1 MLRSSQAAPRSH
13 PLQLLT
19 WEAGDQMK
27 VSLPQKNWKYQKL
40 VSNETEAPHSLQF
53 LCNQYIWKCWRCSHM
68 FTLWTLLTLI
78 VYCNRILK
86 KVDLLPKFPL
96 QLYQMSPP
104 LLWGKMQEAGNLMR
118 LSITKNDLHIFTLR
132 PISPYCSQCSDD
144 IFCSL
149 VSELL
154 SWPSLADDT
163 MTLAHQQ

>member
-19 WEAGDQMK
+19 WEAGDEMK
-27 VSLPQKNWKYQKL
+27 VSLPQKIENTKNWYPMQGRR
-40 VSNETEAPHSLQF
+40 HIQSLQF

-96 QLYQMSPP
+96 QLQLYQMSPP
-104 LLWGKMQEAGNLMR
+104 LLWGIMQEAGNLMR

-132 PISPYCSQCSDD
+132 PISPTAVNAAMIFFAHRFLSCSVGR
-144 IFCSL
+144 L
-149 VSELL
+149 
-154 SWPSLADDT
+154 
-163 MTLAHQQ
+163 